1 MAKAN
6 AWQPSSTGPPA
17 QAFKS
22 EAARAKARQSPA
34 STGPPA
40 QAGTSVGPGN
50 DPKSLSILAKLEEP
64 IAMSFPT
71 ETPLEDLLKY
81 IKQATTGPTYAG
93 IPIYVDPL
101 GMQEAERTL
110 TSPISLDLEG
120 IPLRRTLQLALK
132 QLGLGYFVD
141 DGILVITSQ
150 ESGDQGGLEP
160 AQIGPSPF
168 LKKQDRME
176 RGEMTIEEMKEF
188 AEELKVKTE
197 IMKQL
202 KELRNLESMGGG
214 MGGQAVK
221 TDQVAAILKEM
232 KALVDEI
239 KVERD
244 KGKKDGSK

>member
-1 MAKAN
+1 
-6 AWQPSSTGPPA
+6 
-17 QAFKS
+17 
-22 EAARAKARQSPA
+22 
-34 STGPPA
+34 
-40 QAGTSVGPGN
+40 
-50 DPKSLSILAKLEEP
+50 
-64 IAMSFPT
+64 MSFPN
-71 ETPLEDLLKY
+71 ETPLEDVLKY
-81 IKQATTGPTYAG
+81 IKQATTGPSYRGDSHLCGPRWDAG
-93 IPIYVDPL
+93 GGKDVD
-101 GMQEAERTL
+101 L
-110 TSPISLDLEG
+110 TISLDLEG
-120 IPLRRTLQLALK
+120 VPLRRTLQLALK

-168 LKKQDRME
+168 LKKQDKME

-202 KELRNLESMGGG
+202 KRATQPHESIGGG

-221 TDQVAAILKEM
+221 TDQVAAMLKEM

-239 KVERD
+239 KAERE